1 MTYFRKRSRYT
12 CRSVFITSII
22 IWMNIARK
30 LSFSWNIAES
40 GVKHQKSNQIKSFLL
55 QYFDKCSCSIC
66 RVPIV
71 MIIDT
76 SILSTRSHTVD
87 FYNPDTTD
95 KFQKCEIEGKN
106 WITRALIFDRKLDQ
120 LLLKDSQTLF
130 LTPVVYIDNINIHY
144 LYI

>member
-1 MTYFRKRSRYT
+1 
-12 CRSVFITSII
+12 
-22 IWMNIARK
+22 
-30 LSFSWNIAES
+30 
-40 GVKHQKSNQIKSFLL
+40 
-55 QYFDKCSCSIC
+55 
-66 RVPIV
+66 

-120 LLLKDSQTLF
+120 LLLKDSQTLI
-130 LTPVVYIDNINIHY
+130 LTPCFQYDSADITEDTILEQRLFQLFSDNFGVVLDFSILEDEYNIRTLAVNIKF
-144 LYI
+144 ICTRCETGQKSFPDSQFSTCF